1 LEIVLPAKFNSWLK
15 EHPAVLLYSL
25 KYTLVLSSVFL
36 NLENM
41 FLPASPRN
49 ALRIPVILYSLIICF
64 CITSGHARQ
73 IDLLLKGGH
82 VIDPKNKIDAPM
94 DVAITSGKI
103 MQVAANID
111 PKPAKK
117 VVDVKGLYVTPGLI
131 DMHAH
136 VFYGTTPDAYIANAY
151 TSLPPDGFTFRAGIT
166 TVVDAGSSGWKNFRL
181 FKTQTIDRSQTRVLA
196 MLNIVGSGMASRLQE
211 QDTDD
216 MNPEMTANMIIKLF
230 PEYIV
235 AIKAAH
241 YWGDFTQ
248 VKRAV
253 EAGKLAHVP
262 VMVDFGEHKPPLS
275 IEKLFTEYLRPGDI
289 FTHTY
294 SYGPAERETVVDEN
308 GKVKPFVLAAQKR
321 GLIFDVGHG
330 GGAFSFQQA
339 IPALQQGFKPDVI
352 STDLHTDSMNGAMKG
367 LDNVISKFLN
377 MGLALPDAILRAT
390 WNPAQVIHRQEL
402 GSLTVGSEA
411 DVAVFS
417 LRKGDFGFTDV
428 KRYRIKGDKKLEAE
442 LTIRAGK
449 IVWDL
454 NGISAEAWEMPLAGK
469 SNK

>member
-1 LEIVLPAKFNSWLK
+1 
-15 EHPAVLLYSL
+15 
-25 KYTLVLSSVFL
+25 
-36 NLENM
+36 M
-41 FLPASPRN
+41 FFSTFIMSAQRPW
-49 ALRIPVILYSLIICF
+49 VILFAFAFLFIA
-64 CITSGHARQ
+64 GAGRAQQ

-82 VIDPKNKIDAPM
+82 LIDPKNHIDAPM
-94 DVAITSGKI
+94 DVAISAGKI
-103 MQVAANID
+103 VQVAVNIA
-111 PKPAKK
+111 PNQAKK
-117 VVDVKGLYVTPGLI
+117 VIDVKGLYVTPGLI

-196 MLNIVGSGMASRLQE
+196 MLNIVGSGMASRYQE
-211 QDTDD
+211 QDPED
-216 MNPEMTANMIIKLF
+216 MNPVMTANMIRKLF

-248 VKRAV
+248 VQKAV
-253 EAGKLAHVP
+253 EAGKLAGVP

-294 SYGPAERETVVDEN
+294 SNGPLERETVVDEN
-308 GKVKPFVLAAQKR
+308 GKVKPFVLEAQKR

-339 IPALQQGFKPDVI
+339 IPSLQQGFKPDVI

-367 LDNVISKFLN
+367 LDNVLSKFLN
-377 MGLALPDAILRAT
+377 MGMSLADAILRVT
-390 WNPAQVIHRQEL
+390 WNPAQVIHRPEL

-411 DVAVFS
+411 DLAVFN
-417 LRKGDFGFTDV
+417 LRKGDFGFVDV
-428 KRYRIKGDKKLEAE
+428 KKLRIKGDKKLEAE

-454 NGISAEAWEMPLAGK
+454 NGISAEAWEAPTTGK
-469 SNK
+469 AK